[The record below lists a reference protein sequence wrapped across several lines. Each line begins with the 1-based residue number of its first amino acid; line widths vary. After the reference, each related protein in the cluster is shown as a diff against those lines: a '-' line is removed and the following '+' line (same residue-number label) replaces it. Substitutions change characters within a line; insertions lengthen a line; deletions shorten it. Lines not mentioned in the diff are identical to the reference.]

1 MEEAL
6 IKRIPPHSIEA
17 EQSVIGAMLLD
28 RDAIL
33 IASEILTS
41 DDFYQNQYGIIFDA
55 MVELCNEGKPVDLIT
70 LQNRLKEKDLPPDI
84 SSMEYVRELIE
95 AVPTSANVKYYANIV
110 SEKALLRRLIK
121 ATEDVANTCYLEKE
135 STEMILEESEKKLF
149 NILQRSIGG
158 DYVPIQQVVLN
169 AINNIEK
176 ASKLKGSVTGIPT
189 GFIDL
194 DYKTSGM
201 HPSDLV
207 LIAARPSMGK
217 TAFALNVATNIAK
230 TTDKAVALFNLEMN
244 AEQLVNR
251 MFASVAQIEGSKLR
265 TGKLDNND
273 WRKLSEGISQLADT
287 HIYIDDTPGITIGE
301 IRSKCR
307 RLSTSKEGLG
317 IVIIDYLQ
325 LISGSSKYA
334 GNRQQEVS
342 EISRSLK
349 MMALELGVPVIAL
362 AQLSRA
368 VEGRDDK
375 RPIMSDLRESGSIEQ
390 DADIVAFLYRDDY
403 YNKEARMDGN
413 ISISEF
419 IVAKHRN
426 GPTATIELLFKKN
439 TSTFSNYSKEEE

>member
-1 MEEAL
+1 M
-6 IKRIPPHSIEA
+6 
-17 EQSVIGAMLLD
+17 
-28 RDAIL
+28 
-33 IASEILTS
+33 
-41 DDFYQNQYGIIFDA
+41 
-55 MVELCNEGKPVDLIT
+55 
-70 LQNRLKEKDLPPDI
+70 KE
-84 SSMEYVRELIE
+84 
-95 AVPTSANVKYYANIV
+95 
-110 SEKALLRRLIK
+110 
-121 ATEDVANTCYLEKE
+121 
-135 STEMILEESEKKLF
+135 
-149 NILQRSIGG
+149 
-158 DYVPIQQVVLN
+158 
-169 AINNIEK
+169 
-176 ASKLKGSVTGIPT
+176 
-189 GFIDL
+189 
-194 DYKTSGM
+194 
-201 HPSDLV
+201 
-207 LIAARPSMGK
+207 
-217 TAFALNVATNIAK
+217 
-230 TTDKAVALFNLEMN
+230 
-244 AEQLVNR
+244 LVNLL
-251 MFASVAQIEGSKLR
+251 IL
-265 TGKLDNND
+265 
-273 WRKLSEGISQLADT
+273 
-287 HIYIDDTPGITIGE
+287 IYIDDTPGITIGE